1 MEGATVTNFTQATN
15 VPRRSVVFICALGL
29 ALGLI
34 LHPGVRAQ
42 GGTEHWVGTWA
53 TAVVSS
59 QQAFVLPASLRQQPP
74 PTQNA
79 TPRPQAAP
87 PIQSFSNQTIREIVH
102 TTIGGSRARV
112 VLTNAF
118 GSVPLTIGAAHVAPR
133 AEEASIV
140 ASSGRPLTFGGRA
153 SATIPAGAVVF
164 SDPIDVTIAPFSD
177 LAIDVFV
184 PGDTGGKPLT
194 IHSGALQ
201 TSYVSEPGNRAGR
214 TTFPVARTTSSWYF
228 VARVEVIAPASVGAV
243 VTFGDSITDG
253 TASTPNANRRWPDDL
268 ARRLA
273 SVPGSAMGVLNLGIG
288 GNRLLSDGLG
298 VSALARFD
306 RDVAAQTGV
315 THVVVLEGI
324 NDIGFAGED
333 SAPAAA
339 DLIAA
344 HQQLIARAH
353 ALGLAIYGA
362 TLTPFEGAAYAT
374 VVGEG
379 KRQEVNKWI
388 RTGGAYDGVID
399 FEAATRDP
407 KQPTRALGAY
417 DPGDHLHFTDAG
429 YQTMADAVSL
439 NFFRKPGKASRSR

>member
-1 MEGATVTNFTQATN
+1 MEGANVTTFTQATN
-15 VPRRSVVFICALGL
+15 VARRSVVFICALGF

-42 GGTEHWVGTWA
+42 GGPEHWVGTWA

-59 QQAFVLPASLRQQPP
+59 QQTFVLPASLRQQPP
-74 PTQNA
+74 PAPNA

-87 PIQSFSNQTIREIVH
+87 PIQSFSNQTIREIVR

-118 GSVPLTIGAAHVAPR
+118 GSVPLTIGAAHFAPR

-140 ASSGRPLTFGGRA
+140 KNPGRPLMFGGMT
-153 SATIPAGAVVF
+153 STTIPAGAVVF
-164 SDPIDVTIAPFSD
+164 SDPIDVRIAPFSD

-194 IHSGALQ
+194 MHSGALQ
-201 TSYVSEPGNRAGR
+201 TSYVSEPGNQTGR

-228 VARVEVIAPASVGAV
+228 VARVEVIAPASVGAT

-273 SVPGSAMGVLNLGIG
+273 PVSGSGMGVLNLGIG

-333 SAPAAA
+333 PAPTAA

-353 ALGLAIYGA
+353 ALRLAIYGA

-374 VVGEG
+374 MVGEG

-388 RTGGAYDGVID
+388 RTSGAYDGVID
-399 FEAATRDP
+399 FDAATRDP
-407 KQPTRALGAY
+407 RQPTRALGAY

-429 YQTMADAVSL
+429 YQAMADAVNL
-439 NFFRKPGKASRSR
+439 KFFRMPGKASGSR